1 MSSSEKAVVQWWD
14 AHVERP
20 ATLDLSQLNGH
31 LDDVYKILNAHIQKL
46 SKVGDW
52 ELNEIDVSL
61 DVKGNVL
68 MVSLDGAVKL
78 AFKKPGS

>member
-1 MSSSEKAVVQWWD
+1 MSSSEVVQWWD
-14 AHVERP
+14 SHVNRP
-20 ATLDLSQLNGH
+20 ATLDLNQLNGH
-31 LDDVYKILNAHIQKL
+31 LDDVNEILNAHIQKL
-46 SKVGDW
+46 SKVGDF

-78 AFKKPGS
+78 TFKKPGSQ